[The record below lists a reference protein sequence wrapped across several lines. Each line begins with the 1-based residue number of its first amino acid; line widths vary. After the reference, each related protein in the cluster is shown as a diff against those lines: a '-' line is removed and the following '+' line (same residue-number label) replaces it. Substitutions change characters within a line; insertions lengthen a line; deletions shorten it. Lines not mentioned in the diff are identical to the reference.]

1 MTLTRLVLAWLPV
14 GAWLVASAYG
24 LEAWRPGEVAAPAA
38 TTVVSVAESVVLT
51 LLASL
56 WFDSLGHGGW
66 WLIFLL
72 LGLLQALPS
81 LLLRRQDA
89 PRFVAAVARY
99 VLAGAILA
107 WRLG

>member
-1 MTLTRLVLAWLPV
+1 VTLGRLVLAWLPV
-14 GAWLVASAYG
+14 AVWLVATGYG
-24 LEAWRPGEVAAPAA
+24 LEMWLPTEPVAPRATAA
-38 TTVVSVAESVVLT
+38 ASVTESVLLT

-72 LGLLQALPS
+72 LGLLQALPG
-81 LLLRRQDA
+81 LALRRHDA
-89 PRFVAAVARY
+89 RRVAAAVARY
-99 VLAGAILA
+99 VLAGGILA

>member
-1 MTLTRLVLAWLPV
+1 MVPATITGVSALPV
-14 GAWLVASAYG
+14 RKHIAGSV
-24 LEAWRPGEVAAPAA
+24 RDAA
-38 TTVVSVAESVVLT
+38 TAVALAESVVLT

-72 LGLLQALPS
+72 LGLLQALPG
-81 LLLRRQDA
+81 LVLRRHGV
-89 PRFVAAVARY
+89 RRLVAAVARY